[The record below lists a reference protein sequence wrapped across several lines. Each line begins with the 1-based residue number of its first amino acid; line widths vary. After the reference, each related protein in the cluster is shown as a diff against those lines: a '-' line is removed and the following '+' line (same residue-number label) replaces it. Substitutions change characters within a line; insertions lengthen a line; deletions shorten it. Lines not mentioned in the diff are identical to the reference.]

1 VVDSTDSSRIEPE
14 ARRILRSKEISM
26 TCSWLAIRLTIL
38 GRATALAALL
48 ALGVASSAFA
58 QTSMPSPD
66 GLPPAPAPKAAT
78 PAPTKDAF
86 GVDVTLTAK
95 TIVYMKGNGN
105 WDNAL
110 ETLQDAFKS
119 VYAFLDKQGI
129 QRAGPPMTIYTE
141 FDDTNFTFQAAV
153 PIAEAPKDPPKGDIA
168 VGQTPTGKA
177 LRFAYKGSFH
187 QMEDTIYNAIPEYLD
202 EKQLDPLGTF
212 IEEYQTDPVTTPE
225 DKFDIQIFVLLK

>member
-1 VVDSTDSSRIEPE
+1 M
-14 ARRILRSKEISM
+14 EISM
-26 TCSWLAIRLTIL
+26 TCLWRATIL
-38 GRATALAALL
+38 AAAL
-48 ALGVASSAFA
+48 ALGLASSVFA
-58 QTSMPSPD
+58 QTSSPSPAA
-66 GLPPAPAPKAAT
+66 PPLQPAPKAEA
-78 PAPTKDAF
+78 PAPAKEPF
-86 GVDVTLTAK
+86 GVDVTLTPR
-95 TIVYMKGNGN
+95 TIIYMKGNGS

-119 VYAFLDKQGI
+119 VYGFLDKQGI
-129 QRAGPPMTIYTE
+129 ARTGPPLTIYTE

-177 LRFAYKGSFH
+177 LRFAYQGSFH

-202 EKQLDPLGTF
+202 EKQLEPSGTF

-225 DKFDIQIFVLLK
+225 DKFDISIFVLLK